1 VKVKIYN
8 LVCRANRQK
17 MLSSYKLTT
26 FKGDEDNIVG
36 KHVYGNLY
44 GCDVRLISDEKYLRR
59 LVKEAIKIA
68 NMHLVELK
76 SWKFFSKKGGVSVIA
91 LITESHVAV
100 HTWPGYQYATVDVY
114 TCGRESQPE
123 KAFEH
128 IVKGLA
134 PKEYTKHFADRSSV
148 MVRTEV
154 VREGV

>member
-1 VKVKIYN
+1 
-8 LVCRANRQK
+8 
-17 MLSSYKLTT
+17 MLSNYKLTT
-26 FKGDEDNIVG
+26 FKEGEDNIVG

-44 GCDVRLISDEKYLRR
+44 ECDVRLIANEGYLRK
-59 LVKEAIKIA
+59 LVRDAVKIA

-76 SWKFFSKKGGVSVIA
+76 SWKFFSKKGGISVIA
-91 LITESHVAV
+91 LVTESHVAV
-100 HTWPGYQYATVDVY
+100 HTWPAYHYATVDVY

-123 KAFEH
+123 KAFEY

-134 PKEYTKHFADRSSV
+134 PKGYTKHFADRSSI

>member
-1 VKVKIYN
+1 
-8 LVCRANRQK
+8 

-26 FKGDEDNIVG
+26 FKKDEDNIVG

-44 GCDVRLISDEKYLRR
+44 GCDARLIANERYLRK
-59 LVKEAIKIA
+59 LVREAVKIA

-76 SWKFFSKKGGVSVIA
+76 SWKFFNKKGGVSVIA
-91 LITESHVAV
+91 LVTESHVAV

-114 TCGRESQPE
+114 TCGHESQPD
-123 KAFEH
+123 KAFEY

-148 MVRTEV
+148 IVRTEV
-154 VREGV
+154 VREGA